1 MAKINLLTIHYG
13 QCYGAVMQT
22 YATCRLLEE
31 AGHDVIVINIV
42 HPRLKNHYKS
52 FRKLTGIITEWQFYI
67 FKKRYFSKMTSKTY
81 SIDNQKLPDADYT
94 IVGSDQVWNRDI
106 TGNFGNAFFLD
117 FVPENQKRIA
127 FCSSFGKSVWEEDE
141 NYTQSV
147 KSELDKFLAI
157 SVRETSGVKILNEI
171 FGIKG
176 ISLQDPTIGYGEFD
190 SLVLNDKVQNSIF
203 PFLLNLSPEAKK
215 KAQLLAKEFS
225 CPLYL
230 SNRLK
235 AYLCSGPRRWLTN
248 IRNSKYVITDSFH
261 GLALSIIFHK
271 NFFVFCADP
280 KKFTRL
286 QSLLELVG
294 LENRYIKS
302 EEDFLNRKNEL
313 LVPIDYKIV
322 DYILR
327 QKKDEFRK
335 FIRDN
340 VK

>member
-1 MAKINLLTIHYG
+1 M
-13 QCYGAVMQT
+13 
-22 YATCRLLEE
+22 
-31 AGHDVIVINIV
+31 
-42 HPRLKNHYKS
+42 
-52 FRKLTGIITEWQFYI
+52 
-67 FKKRYFSKMTSKTY
+67 
-81 SIDNQKLPDADYT
+81 
-94 IVGSDQVWNRDI
+94 
-106 TGNFGNAFFLD
+106 
-117 FVPENQKRIA
+117 
-127 FCSSFGKSVWEEDE
+127 
-141 NYTQSV
+141 
-147 KSELDKFLAI
+147 
-157 SVRETSGVKILNEI
+157 
-171 FGIKG
+171 
-176 ISLQDPTIGYGEFD
+176 
-190 SLVLNDKVQNSIF
+190 
-203 PFLLNLSPEAKK
+203 
-215 KAQLLAKEFS
+215 
-225 CPLYL
+225 
-230 SNRLK
+230 
-235 AYLCSGPRRWLTN
+235 CSGPRRWLTN